1 MIITDTTKTWLD
13 LRSALKGND
22 PCMLISLGHPLTVAS
37 AHAVDYDKIA
47 AQHSRMFYW
56 TTLEFYT
63 PIQFVSRRR
72 DHSYLEG
79 YAGPF
84 RKIDATEV
92 TRVAS
97 VVSAA
102 EA

>member
-1 MIITDTTKTWLD
+1 M
-13 LRSALKGND
+13 
-22 PCMLISLGHPLTVAS
+22 
-37 AHAVDYDKIA
+37 DYDKIA

-63 PIQFVSRRR
+63 PMQIYQRRK

-84 RKIDATEV
+84 RKMDIVEPLPL
-92 TRVAS
+92 VAS
-97 VVSAA
+97 S
-102 EA
+102 

>member
-1 MIITDTTKTWLD
+1 MNCLPT
-13 LRSALKGND
+13 
-22 PCMLISLGHPLTVAS
+22 P
-37 AHAVDYDKIA
+37 AVDYDKIA

-63 PIQFVSRRR
+63 PMQIYQRRR

-84 RKIDATEV
+84 RKMDTVEPLQ
-92 TRVAS
+92 
-97 VVSAA
+97 VVS
-102 EA
+102 